1 MSQKKNIIKYCKIR
15 FRLMSPLEIGSGNN
29 VKTDH
34 DIMLTGNGTP
44 FIPGSAIAGYFRD
57 AVFRNLLQ
65 EMEKEEARQIIFDK
79 LGYVII
85 EKEAGQAGTDDS
97 QIDASEKTSDVG
109 AGENVKES
117 SVIFY
122 DAFLNEETF
131 HIETRDLVAL
141 DDHKVSLPGA
151 KFDTEILEPDVT
163 FDTYLEERLTS
174 DEDESMINRI
184 LHIWASEDVAFGA
197 KTTRGMG
204 LTQLEQVWVREF
216 NLNDETGV
224 KKWVNFSVYED
235 PSRETFAETDK
246 VTITDISSHE
256 NVGKNSDRD
265 EWVINL
271 SLEQVGG
278 VSIRK
283 YTTAVS
289 TSDHTEPDYEQMKE
303 HVWQTETKNADV
315 EESGVTWIS
324 KELPVIPGS
333 SWAGAFS
340 HHMKVLMKAEESQ
353 MERWFGFVKG
363 KGKEKSQI
371 VFSDSVLRNAKTRNL
386 SRNAID
392 RFSGGTVDG
401 ALFTERTYFGGKTKL
416 KICFRKDYLQS
427 MNEESVESKQLKS
440 ALAASIADLH
450 AGFLAIGGLTSVGR
464 GVFKVTGINGEA
476 FSGNAEELYKKV
488 SSILCV
494 NSTNGVE
501 VENDS

>member
-1 MSQKKNIIKYCKIR
+1 MRQKKNIIKYCKIR

-34 DIMLTGNGTP
+34 DIMLACDGTP

-57 AVFRNLLQ
+57 AIFRNLLQ
-65 EMEKEEARQIIFDK
+65 EMDKNEARQIIFEK

-85 EKEAGQAGTDDS
+85 EKGTDQAETADS
-97 QIDASEKTSDVG
+97 QSAANEKLSETDIIEKS
-109 AGENVKES
+109 NES

-122 DAFLNEETF
+122 DAFVNEETY

-174 DEDESMINRI
+174 EEESMIDRI
-184 LHIWASEDVAFGA
+184 LCIWTSEEVAFGA

-204 LTQLEQVWVREF
+204 LTQLEQVWVHDF
-216 NLNDETGV
+216 DLNDERSV
-224 KKWVNFSVYED
+224 KDWVDFSVYED
-235 PSRETFAETDK
+235 PLRKTFEKTDK
-246 VTITDISSHE
+246 VTISEILSHK
-256 NVGKNSDRD
+256 NVGKVFDRD
-265 EWVINL
+265 EWGINL
-271 SLEQVGG
+271 SLKQSGG
-278 VSIRK
+278 ISIRK

-289 TSDHTEPDYEQMKE
+289 TSEHTEPDYEQMKE
-303 HVWQTETKNADV
+303 HVWEKEAKNTDG
-315 EESGVTWIS
+315 EEPVVTWKS

-333 SWAGAFS
+333 SWTGAFR
-340 HHMKVLMKAEESQ
+340 HHMKALMKANESQ

-363 KGKEKSQI
+363 KGKEKSKI

-392 RFSGGTVDG
+392 RFTGGTVDG
-401 ALFTERTYFGGKTKL
+401 ALFTERTYFGGETEL
-416 KICFRKDYLQS
+416 EIRFRKEHLQS
-427 MNEESVESKQLKS
+427 MDEESIESKQLKC
-440 ALAASIADLH
+440 ALAAAIADLH

-464 GVFKVTGINGEA
+464 GVFEVTGINGEV
-476 FSGNAEELYKKV
+476 FSGNAEELYEKV
-488 SSILCV
+488 LSILSA
-494 NSTNGVE
+494 NGAKGVE
-501 VENDS
+501 GKNDS